1 MQNLNVVESSKEN
14 FYINLE
20 KKLNDPSTSNKTYW
34 SIIKTFI
41 NGKKSSCYSL
51 KLSNSTKTKPLSIIN
66 KNCLQQGLFPNDWEK
81 GNIISVHKKNSKQI
95 VNKCR
100 PVSLLLIYFKIFEKL
115 IFNSIYELVNKNNIF
130 NDNQSGFRPNDS
142 RIHQL
147 IAITHNIFNVF
158 DANPSLEVHGV
169 FLDLSKAFDRVWR
182 DGLLYI
188 LRSNRIDD
196 NL

>member
-1 MQNLNVVESSKEN
+1 M
-14 FYINLE
+14 
-20 KKLNDPSTSNKTYW
+20 NDPSTSNKTYW
-34 SIIKTFI
+34 SIMKTFI

-51 KLSNSTKTKPLSIIN
+51 KSSNSTKTKPLSIIN

-100 PVSLLLIYFKIFEKL
+100 PVSLLPIYFKIFEKL
-115 IFNSIYELVNKNNIF
+115 IFYSIYELVNKNNIF

>member
-1 MQNLNVVESSKEN
+1 MNLQKKTFTSTSG
-14 FYINLE
+14 

-41 NGKKSSCYSL
+41 HGKKSPCYSL
-51 KLSNSTKTKPLSIIN
+51 KLSNPTKTKPLSIIN
-66 KNCLQQGLFPNDWEK
+66 KNCLQQGLFPSNWEK
-81 GNIISVHKKNSKQI
+81 GNIISVHKKNFKQI
-95 VNKCR
+95 VNNCR
-100 PVSLLLIYFKIFEKL
+100 PVSLLPIYLKIFEKL
-115 IFNSIYELVNKNNIF
+115 TFYSIYELVNENNIF

-147 IAITHNIFNVF
+147 IAITYNIFNVF
-158 DANPSLEVHGV
+158 NTNPSLEVHGV
-169 FLDLSKAFDRVWR
+169 FLDLSEAFDRVWR
-182 DGLLYI
+182 DGFLYK